1 MNNALFI
8 AAIVIVVLAVLIGLV
23 LVKEVRTH
31 LFWRRLVA
39 EDDAD
44 VIGQILE
51 NEIERWRIMRPPKG
65 ISAAVW
71 TGVQGMELQ
80 AGSRRLVQVS
90 TTAEAEFRLVE
101 GQRTQVAGALDTA
114 FAVAARL
121 IEMILYDIPDFRPA
135 AVRVDV
141 YTTFRS
147 ESGVAE
153 PRPILSL
160 TADRQAAAPLAWDVA
175 PAEEIIAAFHPL
187 YRLSEQGDALP
198 IALPP
203 PPEEPRPQP
212 AAGTEAQD
220 RSAPVS

>member
-1 MNNALFI
+1 MNNGLFI
-8 AAIVIVVLAVLIGLV
+8 AALVIIVLAVLIGLV
-23 LVKEVRTH
+23 LAKEVRTH
-31 LFWRRLVA
+31 LFWRRMIA
-39 EDDAD
+39 EDDPD

-51 NEIERWRIMRPPKG
+51 NEIERWRIMRSPKG

-71 TGVQGMELQ
+71 TGVQGMELL

-90 TTAEAEFRLVE
+90 TTAEAEFRLVD
-101 GQRTQVAGALDTA
+101 GRRTQVASALDTA
-114 FAVAARL
+114 CSVAARL

-141 YTTFRS
+141 YTTFRN

-160 TADRQAAAPLAWDVA
+160 TADRQTAAPLAWDVA
-175 PAEEIIAAFHPL
+175 PAEEIVAAFRPL
-187 YRLSEQGDALP
+187 FRLSEQGDALP

-203 PPEEPRPQP
+203 PPEEPPPPP
-212 AAGTEAQD
+212 AAGAEAQD

>member
-1 MNNALFI
+1 MNNALSF
-8 AAIVIVVLAVLIGLV
+8 AAIVIAVLFVLIGLV

-51 NEIERWRIMRPPKG
+51 NEIEHWRIMRPPKR

-101 GQRTQVAGALDTA
+101 GRRTQMASALDTA

-121 IEMILYDIPDFRPA
+121 IEMILYDVPDFRPD

-147 ESGVAE
+147 ESGAAD

-160 TADRQAAAPLAWDVA
+160 TADRQTAAPLGWDVA
-175 PAEEIIAAFHPL
+175 PAEEIIAAFQPL

-203 PPEEPRPQP
+203 PPEEPPPQP
-212 AAGTEAQD
+212 ADGTEAQD
-220 RSAPVS
+220 RSAPVA